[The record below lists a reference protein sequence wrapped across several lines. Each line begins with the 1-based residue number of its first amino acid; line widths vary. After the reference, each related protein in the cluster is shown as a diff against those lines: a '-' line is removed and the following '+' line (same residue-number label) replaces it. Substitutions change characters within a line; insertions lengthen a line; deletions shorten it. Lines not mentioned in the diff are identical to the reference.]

1 MLNNTFSGLQRC
13 RWQYESIFISL
24 AVVASHICEMLRN
37 SLKIRTYS
45 SSRSSRFIDLDAN
58 RKRICSF
65 LLVINSNFG
74 RISYCFWDIDT
85 FSYSLF
91 PPPLFDVLRYQSK
104 HRWKVRLQFC
114 RWQHWS
120 IFIHLAIV
128 GCQMCEIPQ
137 NSKRIQTYSRSR
149 SLILMPIESI

>member
-1 MLNNTFSGLQRC
+1 MLNNTFSALQRC
-13 RWQYESIFISL
+13 HWQCGSIFISL
-24 AVVASHICEMLRN
+24 AVVASHICEILRN

-45 SSRSSRFIDLDAN
+45 SSRSSRVIDLDAN

-74 RISYCFWDIDT
+74 HISYCFWDIDKLWHKGGET
-85 FSYSLF
+85 SYSLF

-120 IFIHLAIV
+120 TVWVKKKSPLRFSEIFSQTV
-128 GCQMCEIPQ
+128 G
-137 NSKRIQTYSRSR
+137 NF
-149 SLILMPIESI
+149 